1 MVTLADVD
9 DISVIV
15 VGSIVVDDIAPLVVD
30 IVSETGLVVT
40 VKMKE
45 HVSSCL
51 TGRECTY

>member
-40 VKMKE
+40 VKMRE